1 MSRFCSKV
9 THTACANFSGA
20 FPLTRGASHLNAL
33 GGWGW
38 TTTVVKGEPA
48 MGSPSRLTETSYLPR
63 LASVCVIVYDPSPLS
78 WHAAGT
84 CSAAASVTDCLQ
96 LGPGGSGPSIWTSKN
111 SPPLRERLP

>member
-1 MSRFCSKV
+1 MSRFCSEV

-33 GGWGW
+33 GGRGW
-38 TTTVVKGEPA
+38 MATVVKGEPA

-84 CSAAASVTDCLQ
+84 CGATAHGTLETRTV
-96 LGPGGSGPSIWTSKN
+96 
-111 SPPLRERLP
+111 